1 MHSYYREASVED
13 AIHVAKNLQPADRL
27 EIEGLGHHPLM
38 LPLYVKLS
46 DPAVTFLDT
55 DGALAGIAGIQDEG
69 NGVGRIWML
78 CTPVL
83 SRKPTKF
90 IRGAKRWLSEQQPR
104 FDLLYNVVDQRNTF
118 HHKLL
123 KMLGFKTLRQ
133 VNLGPNFLPYLEI
146 IRLCV

>member
-78 CTPVL
+78 CTPAIHDHPIWFA
-83 SRKPTKF
+83 RACKRF
-90 IRGAKRWLSEQQPR
+90 IDAREEPILW
-104 FDLLYNVVDQRNTF
+104 NWVDKRNTV
-118 HHKLL
+118 HIKLL
-123 KMLGFKTLRQ
+123 RFLGFKFLREE
-133 VNLGPNFLPYLEI
+133 NFGPNNLPFINFCRVRTY
-146 IRLCV
+146 